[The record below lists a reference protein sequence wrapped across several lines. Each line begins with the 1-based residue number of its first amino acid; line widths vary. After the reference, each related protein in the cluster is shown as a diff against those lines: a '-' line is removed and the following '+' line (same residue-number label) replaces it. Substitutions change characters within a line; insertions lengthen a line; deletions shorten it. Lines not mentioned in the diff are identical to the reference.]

1 MIRGFFFVLV
11 LGFLSTAAIA
21 QNDSL
26 RQKKADSILNK
37 TQSALDKKL
46 VKADSAASNLSS
58 KLNSVGNLQVPDSL
72 GKDLNKYNQKLNT
85 IKQKL
90 THRLDSL
97 KESKQP
103 TDRYTHLLDSLEKSG
118 PMKNVKEAEAKLA
131 KLEAKVNEPMNK
143 VNSSVS
149 NLNNTINSKLSELN
163 KEGIGVPSGVSLPAG
178 QVPTL
183 GGLPATNL
191 PNGTIPGVNNPL
203 QGTHLPTTVGG
214 LPSKPTSSSLL
225 KNVDGLSDVQKEI
238 TEVNKVTGQTKTYM
252 KEAKDI
258 GKGDLSKA
266 KNISKEAEEQAAKL
280 EGVKELQKE
289 TKVLDEYKKKVAI
302 GNNPEEMKKLAEQE
316 IKKEAVNHFAG
327 KEEVLKQAMGQM
339 EKYKLKYPNAAT
351 INDLTKRVRNEMYG
365 KPFIERIVP
374 AFSLQIISKGDV
386 LIDVNPQVGYRL
398 SGKWTAGIGWVERI
412 QFHTITTVVQEGRIF
427 GPRAYTD
434 IKWKKG
440 FGLRA
445 EVECLN
451 MYVAPANTPTG
462 DGDTHPWVWGVLAG
476 IKKDYKIAKGVNGN
490 IQVLYKVDSPLF
502 FENPYPDKINIRI
515 GMEFPLRK
523 QPDKKKK

>member
-1 MIRGFFFVLV
+1 
-11 LGFLSTAAIA
+11 
-21 QNDSL
+21 
-26 RQKKADSILNK
+26 
-37 TQSALDKKL
+37 
-46 VKADSAASNLSS
+46 
-58 KLNSVGNLQVPDSL
+58 
-72 GKDLNKYNQKLNT
+72 
-85 IKQKL
+85 
-90 THRLDSL
+90 
-97 KESKQP
+97 
-103 TDRYTHLLDSLEKSG
+103 
-118 PMKNVKEAEAKLA
+118 
-131 KLEAKVNEPMNK
+131 
-143 VNSSVS
+143 
-149 NLNNTINSKLSELN
+149 
-163 KEGIGVPSGVSLPAG
+163 
-178 QVPTL
+178 
-183 GGLPATNL
+183 
-191 PNGTIPGVNNPL
+191 
-203 QGTHLPTTVGG
+203 
-214 LPSKPTSSSLL
+214 
-225 KNVDGLSDVQKEI
+225 
-238 TEVNKVTGQTKTYM
+238 M

-351 INDLTKRVRNEMYG
+351 INDLTKGVRNEMYG